1 MRSETKPMSPT
12 ATSIPKA
19 PSAIPRGP
27 LAGIRVL
34 DLTAVV
40 LGPVA
45 TQVLADYGAEV
56 IKVEP
61 PEGDLMR
68 ANGVS
73 RTPGMSSIFMNINRN
88 KSSVCIDLK
97 TEEGKAQLRQLIATC
112 DVLVHNIRVKAME
125 RLGFGY
131 EAVARINPGIIYCAA
146 TGFGE
151 DGAFAGQPAF
161 DDIIQGACGLA
172 HLVGHESG
180 IPEYPPTLLA
190 DKIAGLAT
198 ANAVL
203 GAMVHKARTGEGQY
217 VEVPMFE
224 TMVAFTMTEHL
235 GGQAFHPPIGDAGYA
250 RLLKGGRKPS
260 PTKDGFI
267 ALLPYTDQHW
277 RAFFE
282 RFGHAEFIARFNI
295 SSRIERNKNIQA
307 IYGELRKITA
317 QYTTQEL
324 MAACREMDIPVA
336 EMYSIQTI
344 RSHPQV
350 QSTGLFQTMDHPTEG
365 MVVTTRPTA
374 LFSKTPTSVYK
385 PAPNLGEDTDRI
397 LGGGS
402 HAL

>member
-1 MRSETKPMSPT
+1 MNASDMTNDQKKPDAT
-12 ATSIPKA
+12 A
-19 PSAIPRGP
+19 PRGP

-73 RTPGMSSIFMNINRN
+73 RTPGMSSTFMNINRN

-97 TEEGKAQLRQLIATC
+97 AEEGKAQLRQLIGRC
-112 DVLVHNIRVKAME
+112 DVLVHNIRIKAIE

-131 EAVARINPGIIYCAA
+131 DSVAQINPGIVYCAA

-151 DGAFAGQPAF
+151 GGAFAGQPAF

-180 IPEYPPTLLA
+180 VPDYPPTLLA

-198 ANAVL
+198 ANAIL
-203 GAMVHKARTGEGQY
+203 GAIVHKVRTGEGQY

-235 GGQAFHPPIGDAGYA
+235 GGHGFQPPIGDAGYA

-260 PTKDGFI
+260 PTKDGYI
-267 ALLPYTDQHW
+267 ALLPYTEQHW
-277 RAFFE
+277 KAFFH
-282 RFGHAEFIARFNI
+282 RFGRGEFIEQLNI

-307 IYGELRKITA
+307 IYAELRNITA
-317 QYTTQEL
+317 RYTTKE
-324 MAACREMDIPVA
+324 MMDVCREMDIPVA
-336 EMYSIQTI
+336 EMYSIHTIQT
-344 RSHPQV
+344 HPQV
-350 QSTGLFQTMDHPTEG
+350 QSTGLFQTMTHPTEG
-365 MVVTTRPTA
+365 DVVTTRPTA
-374 LFSKTPTSVYK
+374 LFSRSPASIYK
-385 PAPNLGEDTDRI
+385 PAPRLGEDTERV
-397 LGGGS
+397 LGS
-402 HAL
+402 RSVKCSN